1 MDLKVKNRSN
11 NQNNIK
17 YEFLD
22 PKNPNNHIL
31 CSTVGQTIEKIIFNM
46 ADGGHFGFGALTEL
60 AHIFARG
67 MGAKFFI

>member
-11 NQNNIK
+11 HQNDIK

-22 PKNPNNHIL
+22 LKCPQNRIL
-31 CSTVGQTIEKIIFNM
+31 FIVVGQTIEKIISSLAN
-46 ADGGHFGFGALTEL
+46 GGHVGFWALTEL
-60 AHIFARG
+60 AHTFARG